1 MDINAAQL
9 GMRDSYLRGGPGA
22 IVSGIVWLIAGV
34 VGNNSGIPTAFAA
47 LFFGGML
54 IAPLSTLIVRAVFRR
69 EPPKRSNQGS
79 LTVMETTF
87 PMIGGLVAAWL
98 MLPFRPD
105 IVFALAAMAVGTH
118 YFGFR
123 TAYGDWTYWILGG
136 TLVAIGCSSIFFGAP
151 SAYITPFLV
160 SVTEVVFGIWLTQ
173 KSVIRNKRSL
183 L

>member
-105 IVFALAAMAVGTH
+105 IVVALAAMAVGTQ

>member
-9 GMRDSYLRGGPGA
+9 EMRDSYLRGGPGV
-22 IVSGIVWLIAGV
+22 IVSGIGWLIAGV

-54 IAPLSTLIVRAVFRR
+54 IAPITTLIVRAVFRR
-69 EPPKRSNQGS
+69 DPPKRSNQGT
-79 LTVMETTF
+79 LTVIETTF
-87 PMIGGLVAAWL
+87 PMIGGLFAAWL

-105 IVFALAAMAVGTH
+105 FVFALAAMAVGTH

-160 SVTEVVFGIWLTQ
+160 SVAEMVFGIWLTR
-173 KSVIRNKRSL
+173 KSLIRNKQPL